1 MPLAGAICTETRF
14 LVEMDH
20 PQSHLHIYHASSHV
34 LCREDKMAPQ
44 LKNEYKLNICWIQ
57 LFTDFFLLQRKRR
70 KKIME
75 KKGLDLSRKQNW
87 LLMLVNESRLPEAQA
102 EMCVLI
108 FSYTRGS
115 RIFCFPVLFYS
126 HFYYRV
132 ALCRSFISPT
142 TYRQT
147 QMEERRRKRGM

>member
-1 MPLAGAICTETRF
+1 MPSAPRHVSWWRWTIHSLICIFITPLHTSSAGK
-14 LVEMDH
+14 
-20 PQSHLHIYHASSHV
+20 
-34 LCREDKMAPQ
+34 DKMAPQ

-57 LFTDFFLLQRKRR
+57 LFTDFFLLQRKKR